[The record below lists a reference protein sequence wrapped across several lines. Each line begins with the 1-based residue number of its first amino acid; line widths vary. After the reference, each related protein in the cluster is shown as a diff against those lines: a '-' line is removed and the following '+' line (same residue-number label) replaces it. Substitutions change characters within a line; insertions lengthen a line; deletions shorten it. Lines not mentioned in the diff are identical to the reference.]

1 MDITTIDKI
10 LWWIPFKSLR
20 NNLREYMY
28 FQFHIYEQLQNYSND
43 KEKIRELM
51 LLKHQELSNNQYI
64 VKFREDLK
72 NDKNFRNRYINLMK
86 NLDNES
92 IKVVSNIL
100 SKICLYNNIDD
111 SIYFEYYELK
121 EINDIAYKHWHK
133 IIKLDNKYYAYGK
146 YILPISYFEEDIFY
160 DECGMHRF
168 KTIDKI
174 RNLNIMDVG
183 GFIGDTAIVLSNYTN
198 KNVYSFEPFIKNY
211 NVMLDTIK
219 INNID
224 NIIPVNISLGDE
236 DKELLAFSDGTIN
249 SCNSLNDKEGFE
261 EKIKMTTLDKFVKE
275 NNIEVGLIKVDIEG
289 FEQTFLKG
297 AINTIIEQKPALI
310 LSIYHS
316 YEDFMSIKT
325 IIEDLNLGYKIRIYK
340 LTTQYILN
348 EIKLIAE
355 VY

>member
-1 MDITTIDKI
+1 MDKKVIDDI

-20 NNLREYMY
+20 DSLREYMY
-28 FQFHIYEQLQNYSND
+28 FQFKIYEQLQNYTAD
-43 KEKIRELM
+43 KENIRELM
-51 LLKHQELSNNQYI
+51 LLKHQELSNNKYI
-64 VKFREDLK
+64 VKFREDVK
-72 NDKNFRNRYINLMK
+72 NDTNFRSRYINLMK
-86 NLDNES
+86 NLDDNS

-100 SKICLYNNIDD
+100 SKICRYSNINDP
-111 SIYFEYYELK
+111 IYFEYYELK
-121 EINDIAYKHWHK
+121 EINNIAYKHWTK
-133 IIKLDNKYYAYGK
+133 IIQLDDKYYAYGK

-168 KTIDKI
+168 KTINKI
-174 RNLNIMDVG
+174 KNKNIMDVG
-183 GFIGDTAIVLSNYTN
+183 GFIGDTAIVLSNYTD

-211 NVMLDTIK
+211 NTMIDIIK
-219 INNID
+219 VNNKN

-236 DKELLAFSDGTIN
+236 DKELSIFSNGEINGMNNIN
-249 SCNSLNDKEGFE
+249 SKEGIE

-297 AINTIIEQKPALI
+297 AINTIIEQRPALI

-316 YEDFMSIKT
+316 YEDFMEIKT
-325 IIEDLNLGYKIRIYK
+325 IIEDLNLGYKISIYK
-340 LTTQYILN
+340 LPTQYILN